1 MGFLVPARPLQARRF
16 YMDFKN
22 LTDKEIAALE
32 TFLLQSQAAE
42 KAQAQDL
49 IQNCHNK
56 FQFAKTYS
64 VYVEDWEKTKAM
76 MLTAIQTDKFPPGTS
91 KEFMENMLE
100 ISEGIIQDKL
110 NTVKTAFE
118 QKFGESIFNYLGSDG
133 KTKKL
138 FGIFG

>member
-1 MGFLVPARPLQARRF
+1 
-16 YMDFKN
+16 MDFKKLSN
-22 LTDKEIAALE
+22 EEVAALE

-42 KAQAQDL
+42 RAQAQDL

-64 VYVEDWEKTKAM
+64 VYIEDWEKTKAT
-76 MLTAIQTDKFPPGTS
+76 MLAAVQANKLPPSTS

-110 NTVKTAFE
+110 NTVRSAFE
-118 QKFGESIFNYLGSDG
+118 QKFGESIFNYLGPDG
-133 KTKKL
+133 KRKKL
-138 FGIFG
+138 FGIF